1 MDLSSPSN
9 QSFRDGEDMSHFFHS
24 IPISPSASSETVIG
38 FDSGAS
44 HDFSVVSQ
52 SSVMLRAILTSRIS
66 IA

>member
-24 IPISPSASSETVIG
+24 TPISPSASSETVIG

-44 HDFSVVSQ
+44 HDDIFFPYYPRV
-52 SSVMLRAILTSRIS
+52 L
-66 IA
+66 